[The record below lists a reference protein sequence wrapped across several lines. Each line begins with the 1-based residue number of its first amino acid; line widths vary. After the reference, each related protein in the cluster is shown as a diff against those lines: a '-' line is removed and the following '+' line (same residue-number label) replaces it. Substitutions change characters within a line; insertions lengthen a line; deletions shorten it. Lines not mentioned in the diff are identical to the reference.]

1 MKKCFFIFLFFLS
14 GVFALE
20 FNVSPKNLEFNGS
33 RNEWVCNEVNIFLSE
48 EHQIEI
54 SSKWTIKET
63 KNILDYNKTNE
74 DFNILLNYSNIDN
87 TKHKICLK
95 SKYMI
100 KKDGVILIRVLN
112 SSVGI
117 GIWTKLNI
125 ENSKND
131 IFLFSKEKSFSK
143 KMILGILA
151 LMLVVEFLFLIII
164 KLKKSNPN

>member
-1 MKKCFFIFLFFLS
+1 MDNK
-14 GVFALE
+14 
-20 FNVSPKNLEFNGS
+20 
-33 RNEWVCNEVNIFLSE
+33 RN
-48 EHQIEI
+48 
-54 SSKWTIKET
+54 